1 MSVIRPVAARADDHV
16 TDDAAVEA
24 PIRVREM
31 AAADLSTL
39 RRFLNE
45 EIADGLAVYYD
56 QKRSPTQFFDWY
68 HARRTA
74 GWPLLV
80 AERDGEIAGFG
91 AYGLFRPWSGFRPT
105 VEHLLVVGRAHRR
118 RHIGSA
124 LLQALT
130 ERARAEGR
138 HSMIGVID
146 SEDDASLEMHTAQG
160 FTEVGRLPE
169 IGRRDGSWRTHVL
182 MQRIL

>member
-1 MSVIRPVAARADDHV
+1 MTVAEAQDAQITVRP
-16 TDDAAVEA
+16 
-24 PIRVREM
+24 M
-31 AAADLSTL
+31 AAADLSAL
-39 RRFLNE
+39 RRFLND

-56 QKRSPTQFFDWY
+56 QERTPTQFFDWY
-68 HARRTA
+68 HARRTS

-80 AERDGEIAGFG
+80 AERDGEVAGFG

-105 VEHLLVVGRAHRR
+105 VEHVLVVGREHRR
-118 RHIGSA
+118 LHVGSA
-124 LLQALT
+124 LLEALV

-146 SEDDASLEMHTAQG
+146 AEDAPSLDLHAAMG
-160 FTEVGRLPE
+160 FREVGRLPE
-169 IGRRDGSWRTHVL
+169 IGRRDGVWRTHVL